1 MTDNTLRAAE
11 IAIVEA
17 EEELL
22 SHIQTQ
28 LAEVIAQ
35 PNQKTDYDHE
45 LLTLRD
51 QLSEAR
57 LEDQAMLVEHMT
69 RLSALRA
76 AKNREYEAPV
86 DPKNPYFGHIQ
97 LKDSHQGQPRTREV
111 AIGRRAYI
119 DTQRDIQIV
128 DWRNSPISRIYYC
141 YDEGDDYEE
150 TFAKQLQRGHVELRR
165 TLTIHDGRLT
175 RIRTQQGVLMRD
187 PQGEWQPVDETRSR
201 LAGGSETALRA
212 PSRQLGKQTP
222 DQRLP
227 EITALIDPAQFR
239 LITQDDSGVVVIR
252 GGAGTG
258 KTTIALHR
266 IAYLCFQ
273 DRKRFQAN
281 KILVITP
288 GEGLKKYVS
297 KVLPSLDVRGVRIR
311 TFPEWASSTAKWL
324 IPSMRKRKLTDETP
338 LGARRLK
345 RHPIMLTLLKEWVS
359 EEAKTFD
366 DEFERVG
373 GKPLLDAWVKRR
385 TLPPMQRISAV
396 AKWLRGGG
404 ISTGRVDQ
412 YQLKRLLEQ
421 CRRELGDPV
430 ETWAMALTDRQRI
443 KACLSKHQVE
453 HYEWEVDQLVQAV
466 SQQSDEPGDTR
477 DFGDH
482 ATGIDGQSVFAGEIR
497 GRLDT
502 DDWAILLYLCQLK
515 YGRLAGPSGRSVS
528 MEHVIVDEAQDLSPL
543 SIKVLCSTARPGA
556 PVTLAGDT
564 AQRLYLDAGFGDWN
578 ALIKQIGI
586 RASILP
592 PLAVSYRST
601 RQVMELARQVL
612 GDLAPDVHVRDT
624 REGAPVE
631 LIRFREQGET
641 VAFLADSLKSLRTR
655 ERRSSVALVGRN
667 MSVAK
672 LYYNALRRAEVPD
685 LRLVQRQ
692 DFEFTPGIDV
702 TDVYQI
708 KGLEYDYI
716 VVLEPTAKYFPATT
730 ESRHL
735 LHVVLTR
742 AAHQLWLICSG
753 EPSPLLPMELQNGH
767 IDDQQQ

>member
-1 MTDNTLRAAE
+1 MTDITLRASE
-11 IAIVEA
+11 KAIVEA

-28 LAEVIAQ
+28 LADVIAQ

-45 LLTLRD
+45 LLALRD

-97 LKDSHQGQPRTREV
+97 LKDLHQGQPRTREV

-175 RIRTQQGVLMRD
+175 RIRTHQAVLMRD
-187 PQGEWQPVDETRSR
+187 HQGEWQPVDETRSR
-201 LAGGSETALRA
+201 LAGGSGTALRA
-212 PSRQLGKQTP
+212 PSRQLGRQTP

-239 LITQDDSGVVVIR
+239 LITQMIVAWSSLE
-252 GGAGTG
+252 A
-258 KTTIALHR
+258 ALGPAKRPLHCTESPTYVFR
-266 IAYLCFQ
+266 IESDF
-273 DRKRFQAN
+273 AN

-297 KVLPSLDVRGVRIR
+297 KVLPSLDVKGVRIR

-345 RHPIMLTLLKEWVS
+345 RHPIMLEFFREWVS
-359 EEAKTFD
+359 EEARTLD

-396 AKWLRGGG
+396 SKWLRGGG
-404 ISTGRVDQ
+404 MPTGRVDQ

-443 KACLSKHQVE
+443 KACLKKHQVE
-453 HYEWEVDQLVQAV
+453 HYEWEIDQLVQAV

-528 MEHVIVDEAQDLSPL
+528 MEHVIVDEAQDPL
-543 SIKVLCSTARPGA
+543 SAIHQGA
-556 PVTLAGDT
+556 L
-564 AQRLYLDAGFGDWN
+564 LDCAP
-578 ALIKQIGI
+578 
-586 RASILP
+586 RCASHT
-592 PLAVSYRST
+592 SRGY
-601 RQVMELARQVL
+601 
-612 GDLAPDVHVRDT
+612 G
-624 REGAPVE
+624 
-631 LIRFREQGET
+631 
-641 VAFLADSLKSLRTR
+641 
-655 ERRSSVALVGRN
+655 
-667 MSVAK
+667 
-672 LYYNALRRAEVPD
+672 
-685 LRLVQRQ
+685 
-692 DFEFTPGIDV
+692 
-702 TDVYQI
+702 
-708 KGLEYDYI
+708 
-716 VVLEPTAKYFPATT
+716 PAT
-730 ESRHL
+730 
-735 LHVVLTR
+735 V
-742 AAHQLWLICSG
+742 SG
-753 EPSPLLPMELQNGH
+753 CWFW
-767 IDDQQQ
+767 